1 MSEETVITG
10 KVVWASDGIGVP
22 GAILSI
28 YTLIPAGLVGRAEAN
43 EHGEYWMKA
52 EMHWTRAFDLYV
64 VVLNRRGELLQVVR
78 EGSRWLTGSRTRLD
92 VTVTGR
98 WRSSGPRRSGQ
109 QRSPAAA
116 AEGAGD
122 LDITPTKTQCF
133 VPTPYWPGKQPP
145 EFLGG
150 GRGLRRR
157 ISNGDRSA

>member
-1 MSEETVITG
+1 MSDDTVITG
-10 KVVWASDGIGVP
+10 KVVWSADGAGVP

-28 YTLIPAGLVGRAEAN
+28 YTLVPAGLVGRAEADEN
-43 EHGEYWMKA
+43 GDYWMKTQ
-52 EMHWTRAFDLYV
+52 MHWTRAFDLYV

-98 WRSSGPRRSGQ
+98 WRSSGPRRTGQ
-109 QRSPAAA
+109 QRAV
-116 AEGAGD
+116 AENATD
-122 LDITPTKTQCF
+122 HDAPSTKCL
-133 VPTPYWPGKQPP
+133 VPTPYWPNKAP

-157 ISNGDRSA
+157 ISLGDRRP

>member
-1 MSEETVITG
+1 MSDETVITG
-10 KVVWASDGIGVP
+10 KVVWATDGIGVP

-64 VVLNRRGELLQVVR
+64 VVLNGRGELLQVVR

-109 QRSPAAA
+109 QRPA
-116 AEGAGD
+116 AEGA
-122 LDITPTKTQCF
+122 LDSEVAPPQKCL
-133 VPTPYWPGKQPP
+133 VPTPYWPKKGPP

-157 ISNGDRSA
+157 VSNGDRQ

>member
-1 MSEETVITG
+1 MSDETVITG
-10 KVVWASDGIGVP
+10 KVVWAADGSGVP

-52 EMHWTRAFDLYV
+52 EMHWSRAFDLYV
-64 VVLNRRGELLQVVR
+64 VILNSRGELLQVVR
-78 EGSRWLTGSRTRLD
+78 EGARWLTGSRTRLD
-92 VTVTGR
+92 VSVTGR

-109 QRSPAAA
+109 HRPA
-116 AEGAGD
+116 AEGAAD
-122 LDITPTKTQCF
+122 CDVSPPQKCL
-133 VPTPYWPGKQPP
+133 VPTPYWPKKGPP

-157 ISNGDRSA
+157 VSNGDRQ

>member
-1 MSEETVITG
+1 MSDDTVITG
-10 KVVWASDGIGVP
+10 KVVWATDGAGVP

-28 YTLIPAGLVGRAEAN
+28 YTLVPAGLVGRAEADEN
-43 EHGEYWMKA
+43 GEYWMKA
-52 EMHWTRAFDLYV
+52 DMHWTRAFDRYV

-98 WRSSGPRRSGQ
+98 WRSSGPRRTGQ
-109 QRSPAAA
+109 QRAPAESTGEVA
-116 AEGAGD
+116 
-122 LDITPTKTQCF
+122 PTKCV
-133 VPTPYWPGKQPP
+133 VPTPYWPKKGPP

-157 ISNGDRSA
+157 ISNGDRQ

>member
-1 MSEETVITG
+1 MSDETVITG
-10 KVVWASDGIGVP
+10 KVVWATDESGVP

-43 EHGEYWMKA
+43 EYGEYWLKA

-92 VTVTGR
+92 ITVTGR
-98 WRSSGPRRSGQ
+98 WRSSGPRRTGQ
-109 QRSPAAA
+109 QRAP
-116 AEGAGD
+116 ENAGD
-122 LDITPTKTQCF
+122 VVPDTKCL
-133 VPTPYWPGKQPP
+133 VPTPYWPKKEPP

-150 GRGLRRR
+150 GRGVRRR
-157 ISNGDRSA
+157 VSNGDRQS

>member
-1 MSEETVITG
+1 MSDETVITG
-10 KVVWASDGIGVP
+10 KVVWATDESGVP

-43 EHGEYWMKA
+43 ENGEYWMKA
-52 EMHWTRAFDLYV
+52 EMHWTRAVDLYV

-98 WRSSGPRRSGQ
+98 WRSSGPRRTGQ
-109 QRSPAAA
+109 QRAP
-116 AEGAGD
+116 ENTGD
-122 LDITPTKTQCF
+122 VVPTTKCL
-133 VPTPYWPGKQPP
+133 VPTPYWPKKGAP

-150 GRGLRRR
+150 GRGVRRR
-157 ISNGDRSA
+157 ISNGDRQS

>member
-1 MSEETVITG
+1 MSDETVITG
-10 KVVWASDGIGVP
+10 KVVWASDGTGVP

-28 YTLIPAGLVGRAEAN
+28 YTLIPAGLVGRAEAD

-109 QRSPAAA
+109 QRS
-116 AEGAGD
+116 AESTSD
-122 LDITPTKTQCF
+122 VVPTTKCM
-133 VPTPYWPGKQPP
+133 VPTPYWPKKGPP

-150 GRGLRRR
+150 GRGIRRPR
-157 ISNGDRSA
+157 ISNGDQQS

>member
-1 MSEETVITG
+1 
-10 KVVWASDGIGVP
+10 VWAADGAGVP

-28 YTLIPAGLVGRAEAN
+28 YTLIPAGLVGRTEADEN
-43 EHGEYWMKA
+43 GDYWMKA

-109 QRSPAAA
+109 HHTAK
-116 AEGAGD
+116 EGATDCDVG
-122 LDITPTKTQCF
+122 PTKCL
-133 VPTPYWPGKQPP
+133 VPTPYWPGNTAP

-150 GRGLRRR
+150 GSGVRHR
-157 ISNGDRSA
+157 ISFGDRKP

>member
-1 MSEETVITG
+1 MSDETVITG
-10 KVVWASDGIGVP
+10 KVVWATDESGVP

-43 EHGEYWMKA
+43 EAGEYWMKA
-52 EMHWTRAFDLYV
+52 EMHWTRAVDLYV

-98 WRSSGPRRSGQ
+98 WRSSGPRRTGQ
-109 QRSPAAA
+109 QRS
-116 AEGAGD
+116 AENTD
-122 LDITPTKTQCF
+122 VVPTAPGGTKCV
-133 VPTPYWPGKQPP
+133 VPTPYWPKKGAP

-150 GRGLRRR
+150 GRGVRRR
-157 ISNGDRSA
+157 ISNGDRQS

>member
-1 MSEETVITG
+1 MSDETVITG
-10 KVVWASDGIGVP
+10 KVVWAMDGIGVP

-98 WRSSGPRRSGQ
+98 WRSSGPRRSGHE
-109 QRSPAAA
+109 RPAA
-116 AEGAGD
+116 ECGAR
-122 LDITPTKTQCF
+122 
-133 VPTPYWPGKQPP
+133 
-145 EFLGG
+145 E
-150 GRGLRRR
+150 LRRR
-157 ISNGDRSA
+157 VSNGDRQ

>member
-1 MSEETVITG
+1 MSDETVITG
-10 KVVWASDGIGVP
+10 KVVWALDESGVP

-52 EMHWTRAFDLYV
+52 EMHWTRAVDLYV

-98 WRSSGPRRSGQ
+98 WRSSGPRRTGQ
-109 QRSPAAA
+109 QRS
-116 AEGAGD
+116 AESTGD
-122 LDITPTKTQCF
+122 VVPTTKCL
-133 VPTPYWPGKQPP
+133 VPTPYWPKREAP

-150 GRGLRRR
+150 GRGVRRR
-157 ISNGDRSA
+157 ISNGDRQS

>member
-1 MSEETVITG
+1 MSDETVITG
-10 KVVWASDGIGVP
+10 RVVWAADGAAVP

-28 YTLIPAGLVGRAEAN
+28 YTLIPAGLVGRAEAD
-43 EHGEYWMKA
+43 ESGQYWMKT

-78 EGSRWLTGSRTRLD
+78 EGCRTLTGSRTRLD

-109 QRSPAAA
+109 QRAAT
-116 AEGAGD
+116 EGTGD
-122 LDITPTKTQCF
+122 RDVAPTKCL
-133 VPTPYWPGKQPP
+133 VPTPYWPQRSPP

-150 GRGLRRR
+150 GRGVRHR
-157 ISNGDRSA
+157 ISFGDREP

>member
-1 MSEETVITG
+1 MSDETVITG
-10 KVVWASDGIGVP
+10 KVVWATDESGVP

-43 EHGEYWMKA
+43 EAGEYWMKA
-52 EMHWTRAFDLYV
+52 EMHWTRAVDLYV

-98 WRSSGPRRSGQ
+98 WRSSGPRRTGQ
-109 QRSPAAA
+109 QRS
-116 AEGAGD
+116 AENTGGD
-122 LDITPTKTQCF
+122 VVPTTKCL
-133 VPTPYWPGKQPP
+133 VPTPYWPKTGAP

-150 GRGLRRR
+150 GRGVRRR
-157 ISNGDRSA
+157 ISNGDRQS

>member
-1 MSEETVITG
+1 MSDETVITG
-10 KVVWASDGIGVP
+10 KVVWATDGNGVP

-28 YTLIPAGLVGRAEAN
+28 YTLIPAGLVGRTEAN

-109 QRSPAAA
+109 HRPAT
-116 AEGAGD
+116 EGAGD
-122 LDITPTKTQCF
+122 CDIGPPNTTKCL
-133 VPTPYWPGKQPP
+133 VSTPYWPKKGPP

-157 ISNGDRSA
+157 ISNGDRQ

>member
-1 MSEETVITG
+1 MSDDTVITG
-10 KVVWASDGIGVP
+10 KVVWAKDESGVP

-28 YTLIPAGLVGRAEAN
+28 YTLIPAGLVGRTEAD

-109 QRSPAAA
+109 HRPAVEGV
-116 AEGAGD
+116 AER
-122 LDITPTKTQCF
+122 DIAPTKTQCL
-133 VPTPYWPGKQPP
+133 VPTPYWPKKEPP

>member
-1 MSEETVITG
+1 MSDETVITG
-10 KVVWASDGIGVP
+10 KVVWAADGAGVP

-109 QRSPAAA
+109 QRSAS
-116 AEGAGD
+116 AEGTGD
-122 LDITPTKTQCF
+122 LDVTPSKTQCL
-133 VPTPYWPGKQPP
+133 VPTPYWPKKGPP

-157 ISNGDRSA
+157 ISNGDRQP

>member
-1 MSEETVITG
+1 MSDETVITG
-10 KVVWASDGIGVP
+10 KVVWATDGIGVP

-78 EGSRWLTGSRTRLD
+78 EGSRWLTGSGTRLD

-109 QRSPAAA
+109 QRPAAD
-116 AEGAGD
+116 GASDCDVGPPQKC
-122 LDITPTKTQCF
+122 L
-133 VPTPYWPGKQPP
+133 VPTPYWPKKGPP

-157 ISNGDRSA
+157 LSNGDRQ